1 MKDKQDIY
9 DRVTSKIVADLES
22 GVLTWVQPWQI
33 IKHAAGS
40 ITRPLRA
47 SGEKYRGINVLILWA
62 TALEKS
68 YICPIWLTVQQ
79 GNKLGAYVKK
89 GEKATYVFFFDKFKK
104 TEVDKK
110 TGEATLK
117 EIFFGRSY
125 AVFNGEQFNGLPGHF
140 TATVEPV
147 RLTPIER
154 DSVCEAFFANTGA
167 DVRHGGNRA
176 FYRRSDDF
184 IQLPKPE
191 QFQSTESYYGA
202 KAHEFIHWTAHPKRL
217 DRQFGEKFGDQKY
230 AIEELVAEIGAA
242 FLCADLAITPEPGA
256 DHAAYVGSWLK
267 ALKEDKRLIFSAA
280 AQAQKAADFLH
291 GLQPKIDPEREPA
304 DPAHARASSHGLPA
318 NALQ

>member
-1 MKDKQDIY
+1 MDDKQDIY
-9 DRVTSKIVADLES
+9 TRVTNKIIADLES

-62 TALEKS
+62 AALEKS

-89 GEKATYVFFFDKFKK
+89 GEKSTHVFFFDKFKK
-104 TEVDKK
+104 SEVNKE

-140 TATVEPV
+140 TATVESV

-154 DSVCEAFFANTGA
+154 DAVCEAFFANTGA

-184 IQLPKPE
+184 IQLPNPE
-191 QFQSTESYYGA
+191 QFKSTESYYGT
-202 KAHEFIHWTAHPKRL
+202 KAHELIHWTAHPKRL
-217 DRQFGEKFGDQKY
+217 DREFGEKFGDEKY

-242 FLCADLAITPEPGA
+242 FLCADLAITPQPGA

-267 ALKEDKRLIFSAA
+267 GLKEDKRLIFSAA

-291 GLQPKIDPEREPA
+291 GLQPVRDAAEPSRTP
-304 DPAHARASSHGLPA
+304 PASPKLPV
-318 NALQ
+318 NAL

>member
-1 MKDKQDIY
+1 MQDKHDIY
-9 DRVTSKIVADLES
+9 DRVTNKIVADLEN

-47 SGEKYRGINVLILWA
+47 SGEKYRGINILILWA

-104 TEVDKK
+104 TEVDKE

-140 TATVEPV
+140 TATTEPV

-154 DSVCEAFFANTGA
+154 DALCDTFFANTGA

-191 QFQSTESYYGA
+191 QFQSTESYYGT
-202 KAHEFIHWTAHPKRL
+202 KAHEFIHWTAHPRRL
-217 DRQFGEKFGDQKY
+217 DREFGEKFGDEKY

-242 FLCADLAITPEPGA
+242 FLCADLAITPVPGA

-267 ALKEDKRLIFSAA
+267 SLKDDKRLIFSAA
-280 AQAQKAADFLH
+280 AQAQKATDFLH
-291 GLQPKIDPEREPA
+291 ELQPVRDAAGPSRTP
-304 DPAHARASSHGLPA
+304 PLSPRLPS